1 VPVQLAIMVVEDE
14 QGFGS
19 VLAEQLRLEPDFN
32 VSLVSFPV
40 RFERKLD
47 PERVDLVIGFDTL
60 LAEIEPLRRLGYR
73 GPFIHLGSATNEIE
87 GVESIVLPLRV
98 APFTARIRSLVRTFK
113 VRSDPWLTIG
123 PYRLSL
129 ATRTLSHEDG
139 TSQKLTD
146 KEAEFLHFMHRARGE
161 IVPRE
166 VLLAEIWGYNA
177 RVTTHTLETH
187 IYRLRQKIE
196 RDPAHAG
203 LLITEAGGYRLEE
216 PLEEK
221 VTDGD

>member
-1 VPVQLAIMVVEDE
+1 MVVGEE
-14 QGFGS
+14 HGFGG
-19 VLAEQLRLEPDFN
+19 VLAEQLRLEPDFE
-32 VSLVSFPV
+32 VSLVSRPV

-47 PERVDLVIGFDTL
+47 PERIDLVIGFETL
-60 LAEIEPLRRLGYR
+60 LPEIDSLRASGYR
-73 GPFIHLGSATNEIE
+73 GPFIHLGSVTNEIE
-87 GVESIVLPLRV
+87 GVETIALPLRV
-98 APFTARIRSLVRTFK
+98 APFMARIRSLVRTFK

-129 ATRTLSHEDG
+129 AIRTLSDPDG
-139 TSQKLTD
+139 TTQKLTD

-161 IVPRE
+161 IVSRD
-166 VLLAEIWGYNA
+166 VLLAEIWGYSA

-196 RDPAHAG
+196 RDPANAT
-203 LLITEAGGYRLEE
+203 LLITEAGGYRLDE
-216 PLEEK
+216 PLEET